1 MTNLY
6 NEKIFTHTTKSDIKY
21 NFYCYYQSTQTGFRH
36 LCYNYSLPMARR
48 EGFIY
53 QKDWKSK
60 QCWCNRTW
68 EEFTY
73 KTVLEKA
80 IETVAKS
87 KEDYQ
92 ELIDVL
98 IHHKI
103 ETDKQECEKFLKDFE
118 NTYKQLPQGCKDTLV
133 KSDIF
138 LETEEQAKSLLG
150 TMKLIN
156 AISMI

>member
-1 MTNLY
+1 
-6 NEKIFTHTTKSDIKY
+6 
-21 NFYCYYQSTQTGFRH
+21 
-36 LCYNYSLPMARR
+36 MARR

-53 QKDWKSK
+53 QKDWQAK

-73 KTVLEKA
+73 KTVLETA
-80 IETVAKS
+80 IETAAKS

-98 IHHKI
+98 INNKI
-103 ETDKQECEKFLKDFE
+103 ETDKQEGEKFLKDFE
-118 NTYKQLPQGCKDTLV
+118 NTYKQLPQGCKDTLA
-133 KSDIF
+133 KANII

-156 AISMI
+156 AITTVTGGMN